1 MRLDNDPSFSEIE
14 LLPFLQAFF
23 LFRSCH
29 YRSNYVYMMSSRSE
43 RKGKSNNR
51 VERKEL
57 DPVQVIEAGLDVL
70 TSLSNPLDLAKSTFD
85 FASLLFELNNNE
97 NNIGSTLSVINVKL
111 DDITR
116 NLDSFREEVM
126 SKLEKIELLVET
138 KPLISS
144 FFLLGTIIDNH
155 YDEMLR
161 ILKEN
166 YTRLFIDDFVHG
178 VVNYHHYHGVTQT
191 LNRMHSTLYKVD
203 DIVYKYSKAIS
214 SPVCPSRYLQV
225 KIAQKFY
232 LALHNAELKGLAL
245 LVYALKQMHRKQTP
259 EELEKNLDVVKQN
272 FYRRSNEAFAA
283 QKDTMGM
290 ISRMLWNCEIVDS
303 PEEGV
308 TYEQFGPFIYRTFE
322 AKETMTAPVYE
333 LCKFINDVESRCLE
347 EPVYAC
353 NKYAYCRGKI
363 MSCNNL
369 AADVELYHASADK
382 TRKYDHIEFEE
393 QIMGI
398 KKETCSGRV
407 HLHRTSVARPF
418 PYRAH
423 ASCLCT
429 CENPDSKSYINLREV
444 VSNVQE
450 NKVVTGIRFR
460 KVNDILHLQVQQAKL
475 LPSAAIDPKTK
486 SWLKVNAYETTDRDV
501 RVGVDYHQLS
511 WDSRSFKLDD
521 VEVDKNTVLTGV
533 KFAVDQGLIRLEVR
547 GTEFSNTSGKL
558 RANKHSWHRHTTSQE
573 QLSPFQLE
581 YLDLPPEHPISQPV
595 LTDPGRYTTLTTSSM
610 RHDVGRSVIPFVDLK
625 PIASRNPDVALSGVR
640 LFHKSYKESAA
651 GYSALKIS
659 TYDFN

>member
-1 MRLDNDPSFSEIE
+1 MRLDNDPSFSE
-14 LLPFLQAFF
+14 
-23 LFRSCH
+23 
-29 YRSNYVYMMSSRSE
+29 
-43 RKGKSNNR
+43 
-51 VERKEL
+51 L
-57 DPVQVIEAGLDVL
+57 DPVQVIGAGLDVL
-70 TSLSNPLDLAKSTFD
+70 TSLSNPLDLAKSAFD
-85 FASLLFELNNNE
+85 FASLLFELNNNQ
-97 NNIGSTLSVINVKL
+97 NNIGSTFSIINDKL
-111 DDITR
+111 DDITG

-166 YTRLFIDDFVHG
+166 YTQLFIDDFVHG

-191 LNRMHSTLYKVD
+191 LNGMHSTLYKVD
-203 DIVYKYSKAIS
+203 DIVYKYSKTIS
-214 SPVCPSRYLQV
+214 SPICPSRYSQV
-225 KIAQKFY
+225 KIVQKFY
-232 LALHNAELKGLAL
+232 PALHNAELKGLAI
-245 LVYALKQMHRKQTP
+245 LVYALKQMHGKQTP

-290 ISRMLWNCEIVDS
+290 ISRVLWNCEIVDS

-322 AKETMTAPVYE
+322 AKEAMTAHFYE
-333 LCKFINDVESRCLE
+333 LCKSINDVESRCLE
-347 EPVYAC
+347 EPVYVC
-353 NKYAYCRGKI
+353 DKYAHCRGKI

-369 AADVELYHASADK
+369 AADIEVCHASADK
-382 TRKYDHIEFEE
+382 TRKYDYIEFEG
-393 QIMGI
+393 QIM
-398 KKETCSGRV
+398 
-407 HLHRTSVARPF
+407 A
-418 PYRAH
+418 Y

-450 NKVVTGIRFR
+450 NKVITGIRFR

-486 SWLKVNAYETTDRDV
+486 SWVKVNAYETTDRDV
-501 RVGVDYHQLS
+501 RVGIDYHQLS
-511 WDSRSFKLDD
+511 WYSRSFELDD
-521 VEVDKNTVLTGV
+521 VEVYKNTVLTGV

-558 RANKHSWHRHTTSQE
+558 KANKHSWHRHTTSQE

-581 YLDLPPEHPISQPV
+581 YLDLPPEHPISQPA
-595 LTDPGRYTTLTTSSM
+595 LTDPGRYTTLSTSSM
-610 RHDVGRSVIPFVDLK
+610 HHDLGQSVIPFVDLK
-625 PIASRNPDVALSGVR
+625 PIASKNPDVALSGVG

-651 GYSALKIS
+651 GYLALKIL
-659 TYDFN
+659 TYNFN